1 MKQEQT
7 RYIAP
12 ILAAA
17 ISSCLLLAMAM
28 SAAGPDD
35 AAGIAVTS
43 GRITWSPG
51 LKAERWSLTISG
63 QGIYREEV
71 VESGDRLTLEII
83 APDGE
88 RLPDGR
94 YNWDLRAINP
104 ERSESALE
112 SRAKPASIRQRTSG
126 RDSVFE
132 RRQVE
137 RPMVLDGSFRVE
149 RGAFVMPPAEIG
161 ESQHD

>member
-1 MKQEQT
+1 MKREQT

-17 ISSCLLLAMAM
+17 ISLYLLLAMSM
-28 SAAGPDD
+28 SAAGPDGK
-35 AAGIAVTS
+35 AGIAITS
-43 GRITWSPG
+43 SRITWSPN
-51 LKAERWSLTISG
+51 LRAEKWALSISG

-71 VESGDRLTLEII
+71 VESADRLTLEII

-94 YNWDLRAINP
+94 YGWDLRAINP

-126 RDSVFE
+126 RDIVFE

-137 RPMVLDGSFRVE
+137 RPVVLDGSFRVE

-161 ESQHD
+161 ERQHD